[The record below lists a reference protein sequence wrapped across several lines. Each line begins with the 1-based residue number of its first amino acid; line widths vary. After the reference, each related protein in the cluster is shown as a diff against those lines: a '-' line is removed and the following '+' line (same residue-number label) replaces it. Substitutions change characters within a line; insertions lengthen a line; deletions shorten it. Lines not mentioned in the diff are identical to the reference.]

1 MVIKKYNGIKGVET
15 EQQKEA
21 DYTNINNTQK
31 NETSLEDKIVWMQM
45 LEKLILEEQSLHLIE
60 KIRTHFAN
68 FNMLDIN
75 TFNALVRECA
85 SEVDKEVAKAKE
97 ENQDPVDTMALKK
110 GIDDIKFFLPKMMS
124 PRSGCVVNLSNDKV
138 LNKSS

>member
-1 MVIKKYNGIKGVET
+1 MVIKKYNGVKGVET
-15 EQQKEA
+15 PQQKTEH
-21 DYTNINNTQK
+21 TVHNNDDAT
-31 NETSLEDKIVWMQM
+31 TLEDKIVWMQM

-60 KIRTHFAN
+60 KIRAHFTQ

-110 GIDDIKFFLPKMMS
+110 GIDDIKFFLPKMMR
-124 PRSGCVVNLSNDKV
+124 PRSGCVVGQSDGKILDI
-138 LNKSS
+138 NKSS